1 MAGVQK
7 LEELQVSEPRA
18 CSTLCIVSSVLE
30 GTRLP
35 RKRDGAMDDVLEHII
50 ARRLIPTRRYEEWR
64 TSGLCAMPTF
74 GVLHG
79 MIVMGTPKFFEFL
92 ADEEWLKCGGR

>member
-35 RKRDGAMDDVLEHII
+35 RKREGAMDDVLEHII
-50 ARRLIPTRRYEEWR
+50 ARRLIPTRPYEEWR
-64 TSGLCAMPTF
+64 TSGLCALPTC

-79 MIVMGTPKFFEFL
+79 MTLMDTPNFSNF
-92 ADEEWLKCGGR
+92 